1 MLDNTSARD
10 RIMDAAE
17 RLIFENGFNGTS
29 LNAILGEAGASKGAF
44 FHHFTS
50 KEALGEALLDRYAA
64 ADSALLDEFMTK
76 AESVSGDPAEQI
88 VTFVSL
94 FEEAADDITAE
105 QPGCL
110 FASFIYER
118 GPGDRREDD
127 VIIKSVQLWRNRI
140 LEKLKEASADRPR
153 LDGVD
158 LPSLADQVYSTFEG
172 GFILARATN
181 DPSHLRRQLAHLR
194 RYFELL
200 FGVETPAA
208 TY

>member
-1 MLDNTSARD
+1 MENTSARD

-17 RLIFENGFNGTS
+17 KLVYENGFNATS

-50 KEALGEALLDRYAA
+50 KEVLGEALLDRYAA
-64 ADSALLDEFMTK
+64 ADSATLEEFMTE
-76 AESVSGDPAEQI
+76 AESMSGDPAEQI

-94 FEEAADDITAE
+94 FEEAADDIAAE

-118 GPGDRREDD
+118 GPGGGREDD
-127 VIIKSVQLWRNRI
+127 VIIESVQLWRNRI
-140 LEKLKEASADRPR
+140 LEKLQKVSAESTR
-153 LDGVD
+153 LDGAD

-200 FGVETPAA
+200 LGVETPVVKD
-208 TY
+208 